1 MTLHFSVH
9 FMWNSRA
16 CKIYPDVAQAAL
28 KWTTVLINKVITYRA
43 LDVITLSGAG
53 DRTGAGLPPT
63 MLSVVSFTPW
73 LALVLRAFCVVFLL
87 FLPNGLY
94 WNLFWCLSPSKV
106 HTDWVIM
113 YLNRYRFRQEKFS
126 VQVYKPLAGSK
137 EGMEGKNWLYLFHC
151 A

>member
-1 MTLHFSVH
+1 MVCIGTS
-9 FMWNSRA
+9 S
-16 CKIYPDVAQAAL
+16 DV
-28 KWTTVLINKVITYRA
+28 YH
-43 LDVITLSGAG
+43 
-53 DRTGAGLPPT
+53 
-63 MLSVVSFTPW
+63 
-73 LALVLRAFCVVFLL
+73 LL
-87 FLPNGLY
+87 
-94 WNLFWCLSPSKV
+94 KV